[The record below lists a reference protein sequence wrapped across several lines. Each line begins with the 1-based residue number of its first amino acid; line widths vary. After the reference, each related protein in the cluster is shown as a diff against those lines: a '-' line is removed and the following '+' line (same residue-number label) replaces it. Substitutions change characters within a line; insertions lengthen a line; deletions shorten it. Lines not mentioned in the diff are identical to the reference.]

1 MKLMWKH
8 TTPPV
13 VESVQDQTTKAEH
26 LARIPGQDRL
36 TDPRTNPAVRALL
49 DHLRNE
55 QHRMQLEAE
64 HGRAKRRHRVDDRH
78 RAEAELTLHAIL
90 QAKQA
95 SSPARSVLALHRGR
109 AWFMGAS
116 LTASVSLSVGSAFG
130 VGHLADKLGAPKVTG
145 WVAEVGMVGL
155 STIVILYLAHLFRH
169 GWVPSALHRML
180 LGFLAI
186 GPLLGSVVANAF
198 GAGPVGV
205 ACSVGAALFGVFS
218 HLVSDN
224 SAGALR
230 KKADEVGMED
240 AQTLRA
246 TALGDDLFALP
257 SGHANGDHT
266 DSGHTEPTPGPM
278 ATRDS
283 DHAPVTTPVPSP
295 VASPVATVVPT
306 GEHKP
311 SGHPE
316 PVTTP
321 EHKAVT
327 TRVATREHSGEPTK
341 AVVTPKPMATAQ
353 AVTTPA
359 PATTKAAA
367 APKKPAKRR
376 TRDQIRAELQ
386 TALKEHYDNGG
397 GEPQVKPLADK
408 LNVNRRIVRE
418 LLDEMNVRPM
428 IRKAV

>member
-8 TTPPV
+8 TRPPV
-13 VESVQDQTTKAEH
+13 VESVQDQTAQAAD
-26 LARIPGQDRL
+26 LARIPGQDML

-109 AWFMGAS
+109 TWFMGAS

-130 VGHLADKLGAPKVTG
+130 VGHLADELGAPKVTG

-155 STIVILYLAHLFRH
+155 STITILYLAHLFRH
-169 GWVPSALHRML
+169 GWVPSALHRLL

-186 GPLLGSVVANAF
+186 GPLLGSVVANSF

-257 SGHANGDHT
+257 SGHSGD
-266 DSGHTEPTPGPM
+266 HTEPTPDLM
-278 ATRDS
+278 ATRAS
-283 DHAPVTTPVPSP
+283 DHKPVTTPVPSP
-295 VASPVATVVPT
+295 VATVVPT
-306 GEHKP
+306 GEQKP

-316 PVTTP
+316 LVTTD
-321 EHKAVT
+321 EHKTVT
-327 TRVATREHSGEPTK
+327 ARVATREHSGEPTK

-367 APKKPAKRR
+367 PPKKPAKRR

>member
-8 TTPPV
+8 ARPPV
-13 VESVQDQTTKAEH
+13 VESVQDQTAQAAD
-26 LARIPGQDRL
+26 LARIPGQDML

-55 QHRMQLEAE
+55 QHRMLLEAE

-116 LTASVSLSVGSAFG
+116 LAASVSLSVGSAFG
-130 VGHLADKLGAPKVTG
+130 VGHLADELGAPKVTG

-155 STIVILYLAHLFRH
+155 STITILYLAHLFRH
-169 GWVPSALHRML
+169 GWVPSVLHRML

-186 GPLLGSVVANAF
+186 GPLLGSVVANSF

-230 KKADEVGMED
+230 KKADEVGLED

-257 SGHANGDHT
+257 SGHANSGHS
-266 DSGHTEPTPGPM
+266 DSGHAEPASEPM
-278 ATRDS
+278 AIRAS
-283 DHAPVTTPVPSP
+283 DHKPVTTPVPSP
-295 VASPVATVVPT
+295 VATAVPT
-306 GEHKP
+306 GEQKP
-311 SGHPE
+311 SDHTE
-316 PVTTP
+316 PMTTGD
-321 EHKAVT
+321 HKTVT
-327 TRVATREHSGEPTK
+327 TRVATHEHSSEPTK
-341 AVVTPKPMATAQ
+341 GVATPEPMATPP
-353 AVTTPA
+353 AVTT
-359 PATTKAAA
+359 TTAVT
-367 APKKPAKRR
+367 PKKPAKRR
-376 TRDQIRAELQ
+376 TRDQIRAELEK
-386 TALKEHYDNGG
+386 ALKEHYENGG

-418 LLDEMNVRPM
+418 LLDQMNVRPM